1 MIPIFLVTFF
11 IFCFGLLNL
20 LGIRPNLAL
29 WQLGFFFEGLI
40 LFLLVKKV
48 GRQFFMTNSKFF
60 YWLFIFFLV
69 VVLFLAEDVRG
80 SRRWLNFS
88 FINFQP
94 SEFFKI
100 FFIIYLAN
108 FLTKARSL
116 FNQREKFFSV
126 LGLFFLPAVLIFKQP
141 DLGTTLV
148 LTFIFLAMTFV
159 SDIPKKYFFRL
170 FLMMLVFFPLSW
182 FIMKP
187 YQRVRLISFIN
198 PHLDKQG
205 TAYNLIQSII
215 AIGSGGFFGKGL
227 GLGTQA
233 KLFFLPENYTDFA
246 FASFIEQFGLLGGL
260 ILLTLFLILFYFLVK
275 KIYNF
280 THFNYPQAAV
290 DFYYTLGFLVMI
302 FSQVVINMGMN
313 LGLLPVTGITLPL
326 ISYGGSSLASFMLGL
341 ALLP

>member
-1 MIPIFLVTFF
+1 
-11 IFCFGLLNL
+11 
-20 LGIRPNLAL
+20 
-29 WQLGFFFEGLI
+29 
-40 LFLLVKKV
+40 
-48 GRQFFMTNSKFF
+48 
-60 YWLFIFFLV
+60 
-69 VVLFLAEDVRG
+69 
-80 SRRWLNFS
+80 
-88 FINFQP
+88 
-94 SEFFKI
+94 
-100 FFIIYLAN
+100 
-108 FLTKARSL
+108 
-116 FNQREKFFSV
+116 
-126 LGLFFLPAVLIFKQP
+126 
-141 DLGTTLV
+141 
-148 LTFIFLAMTFV
+148 
-159 SDIPKKYFFRL
+159 
-170 FLMMLVFFPLSW
+170 MLVFFPLSW

-205 TAYNLIQSII
+205 TAYNMIQSII
-215 AIGSGGFFGKGL
+215 AIGSGGFLGKGL

-280 THFNYPQAAV
+280 THFNYPQVAV